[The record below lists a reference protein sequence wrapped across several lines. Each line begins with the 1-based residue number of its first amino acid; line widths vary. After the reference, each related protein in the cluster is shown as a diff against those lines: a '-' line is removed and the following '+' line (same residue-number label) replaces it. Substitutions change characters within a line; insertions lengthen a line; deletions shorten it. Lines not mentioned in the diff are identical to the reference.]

1 MISTPVIGSLNTPA
15 GSAVNRTQNT
25 GKASADF
32 KDLFNPKASESPKE
46 AVGKTAKDISKEDN
60 SRMKK
65 VSEDKL
71 AGRADRSTKV
81 KELRKVSKEDVSDV
95 KEALE
100 QAEEVICE
108 EIGVEPEDI
117 EAALEALG
125 LTQMALLD
133 ADKLPQIIS
142 VLTGNED
149 ALSLATDET
158 LYEKLS
164 DVTSRIDEILKGLE
178 EKLQIAPGELKEA
191 LGKVDDR
198 KVFEKPVMPNP
209 VAEKEAV
216 PENPGLTEDKE
227 QSFEEKIFVTADTSK
242 SRIQASMSTDTQ
254 NNATQNNATQMDS
267 EEVKPLTTDL
277 KQQKFMG
284 ASANDTPAQN
294 SLSFAQNL
302 VEKAME
308 ALNEKAENISYSSI
322 QTQNILNQITEA
334 LRVNLSGDTSE
345 VSMRLH
351 PESLGTVS
359 VKVSANHEGVLTAQ
373 FTAQNESVKAVIES
387 QAIVLKETLEAKGVT
402 VEAVEVLVQSHE
414 FERNL
419 SKGNEG
425 EKNRGE
431 KKQRNLRRIDLSEP
445 VEGTDDSDD
454 TLIREMMERNGN
466 TVDYSA

>member
-1 MISTPVIGSLNTPA
+1 MISTPVIGSLNTPT

-32 KDLFNPKASESPKE
+32 KDLFNPKASESPEE

-164 DVTSRIDEILKGLE
+164 DVTSRIGEILKGLE

-216 PENPGLTEDKE
+216 PENPGLTENKE

-254 NNATQNNATQMDS
+254 NNATQMNS

-308 ALNEKAENISYSSI
+308 ALNEKVENISYSSI

-425 EKNRGE
+425 EKNQGE

>member
-1 MISTPVIGSLNTPA
+1 MISTPVIGSLNTPT
-15 GSAVNRTQNT
+15 GSTVNRTQNT

-46 AVGKTAKDISKEDN
+46 AVGKTAKDISGEDN

-178 EKLQIAPGELKEA
+178 EKLQVAPGELKEA
-191 LGKVDDR
+191 LEKIDDR
-198 KVFEKPVMPNP
+198 KVFERPVIMPDP
-209 VAEKEAV
+209 KAEKEAV

-242 SRIQASMSTDTQ
+242 SRMQASMSTDTQ
-254 NNATQNNATQMDS
+254 NNATQMNS

-308 ALNEKAENISYSSI
+308 ALNEKVENISYSSI

-425 EKNRGE
+425 ERNQGE
-431 KKQRNLRRIDLSEP
+431 KKHRSLRRIDLSDTSE
-445 VEGTDDSDD
+445 VSDDSDD

>member
-1 MISTPVIGSLNTPA
+1 MISTPVIGSLNTPN
-15 GSAVNRTQNT
+15 GSTVNRTQNT

-46 AVGKTAKDISKEDN
+46 AVGKAAKDISGEDN

-95 KEALE
+95 KEAVDK
-100 QAEEVICE
+100 AEEVICE

-149 ALSLATDET
+149 VLSLATDET

-216 PENPGLTEDKE
+216 PENSGLSEDKE

-242 SRIQASMSTDTQ
+242 SRMQASMSTDTQ
-254 NNATQNNATQMDS
+254 NNATQMNS

-308 ALNEKAENISYSSI
+308 ALNEKVENISYSSI

-419 SKGNEG
+419 SKGHEG
-425 EKNRGE
+425 DKNQGE

-445 VEGTDDSDD
+445 VEATDDSDD